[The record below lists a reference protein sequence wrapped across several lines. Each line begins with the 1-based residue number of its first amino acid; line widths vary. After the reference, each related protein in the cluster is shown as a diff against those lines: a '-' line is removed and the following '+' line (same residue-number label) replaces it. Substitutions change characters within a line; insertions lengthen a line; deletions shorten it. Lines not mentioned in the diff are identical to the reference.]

1 MEKGEAREQQ
11 GSSARSGAGRPGS
24 APASPYPLKLLEQIP
39 CLLPTPAFP
48 AVNPGVEP
56 TRGRF

>member
-1 MEKGEAREQQ
+1 MEKGEAMEQQ

-39 CLLPTPAFP
+39 CLLPTP
-48 AVNPGVEP
+48 GVEP
-56 TRGRF
+56 IRGRF